1 MISFFI
7 PIRKGSKR
15 IINKNLKK
23 LPRNKHGLTE
33 LKITQLKKLRK
44 KLSSKIKQQVE
55 FIVSTNCNNVIKFLN
70 KYPWIKIHKR
80 SEILSTD
87 NSLDKLIQIVPKIC
101 KGNYILWTHVTSPLF
116 DEKEYSSFLKKFLEN
131 KKKHNSAF
139 SADTIQKFVFSDKK
153 WISHD
158 VRKRKWPRTQD
169 LKPLYVANSAAFI
182 ASREVYI
189 NRNDRICSNPLPIV
203 TNKKK
208 ALDIDNLE
216 DFKKLKIIL
225 NVKKNNRDI

>member
-116 DEKEYSSFLKKFLEN
+116 DEKEYINFLIKFLKN
-131 KKKHNSAF
+131 KKKFKSAF
-139 SADTIQKFVFSDKK
+139 SADKIQKFVFLNKK
-153 WISHD
+153 WISHN
-158 VRKRKWPRTQD
+158 VKKRKWPRTQD
-169 LKPLYVANSAAFI
+169 LKPIYIANSAAFI
-182 ASREVYI
+182 ASRKVYI
-189 NRNDRICSNPLPIV
+189 NRKDRICSNPLPIV
-203 TNKKK
+203 TNDKKS
-208 ALDIDNLE
+208 LDIDNLE
-216 DFKKLKIIL
+216 DFKKLKNIL
-225 NVKKNNRDI
+225 NDKKNN

>member
-1 MISFFI
+1 M
-7 PIRKGSKR
+7 
-15 IINKNLKK
+15 
-23 LPRNKHGLTE
+23 TE

-116 DEKEYSSFLKKFLEN
+116 DEKEYINFLIKFLKN
-131 KKKHNSAF
+131 KKKYKSAF
-139 SADTIQKFVFSDKK
+139 SADKIQKFVFLNKK
-153 WISHD
+153 WISHN
-158 VRKRKWPRTQD
+158 VKKRKWPRTQD
-169 LKPLYVANSAAFI
+169 LKPIYIANSAAFI
-182 ASREVYI
+182 ASRKVYI
-189 NRNDRICSNPLPIV
+189 NRKDRICSNPLPIV
-203 TNKKK
+203 TNDKK

-216 DFKKLKIIL
+216 DFKKLENIL
-225 NVKKNNRDI
+225 NDKKNN

>member
-23 LPRNKHGLTE
+23 LPKYNRGLTE
-33 LKITQLKKLRK
+33 LKIGQFKNLRK
-44 KLSSKIKQQVE
+44 KVHYEIGQKVE
-55 FIVSTNCNNVIKFLN
+55 FVVSTNCKKVIKFL
-70 KYPWIKIHKR
+70 KKFSWIKIHKR
-80 SEILSTD
+80 SENLSSD
-87 NSLDKLIQIVPKIC
+87 NSLDKLIRIVPKIC

-139 SADTIQKFVFSDKK
+139 SADTIQKFIFSDKK

-169 LKPLYVANSAAFI
+169 LKPLYIANSAAFI
-182 ASREVYI
+182 ASRKVYI
-189 NRNDRICSNPLPIV
+189 NKKNRICSNPMPIV

-216 DFKKLKIIL
+216 DFKKLKNIL
-225 NVKKNNRDI
+225 NVKKNKRDI

>member
-33 LKITQLKKLRK
+33 LKITQLKNLRK
-44 KLSSKIKQQVE
+44 GLNSKIKQQVE

-70 KYPWIKIHKR
+70 KYHWIKIHKR

-87 NSLDKLIQIVPKIC
+87 NSLDRLIQIVPKIC

-116 DEKEYSSFLKKFLEN
+116 DEKEYINFLIKFLKN
-131 KKKHNSAF
+131 KKKYKSAF
-139 SADTIQKFVFSDKK
+139 SADKIQKFVFLNKK
-153 WISHD
+153 WISHN
-158 VRKRKWPRTQD
+158 VKKRKWPRTQD
-169 LKPLYVANSAAFI
+169 LKPIYIANSAAFI
-182 ASREVYI
+182 ASRKVYI
-189 NRNDRICSNPLPIV
+189 NRKDRICSNPLPIV
-203 TNKKK
+203 TNDKK

-216 DFKKLKIIL
+216 DFKKLENIL
-225 NVKKNNRDI
+225 NDKKNN